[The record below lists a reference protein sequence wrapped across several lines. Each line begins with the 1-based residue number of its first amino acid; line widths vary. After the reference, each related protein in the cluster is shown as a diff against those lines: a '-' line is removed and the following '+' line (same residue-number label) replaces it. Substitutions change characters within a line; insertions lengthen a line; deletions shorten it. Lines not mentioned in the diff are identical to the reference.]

1 MVNIRPYEPRDA
13 PTCRNLWVQL
23 VEHHRTIY
31 DSPSIGGD
39 DPGSEFDEY
48 LDRPDRVM
56 TWVAEDT
63 EIVGLT
69 GLLMDGNESE
79 IEPVIVASDQ
89 RGEGIG
95 RALME
100 TAIEE
105 SRQRGVNDV
114 NIRPVARNASAIE
127 AFHRLGFQTIGH
139 VQLFMRLD
147 GGGDWLPGIELHGQA
162 FHH

>member
-1 MVNIRPYEPRDA
+1 MFRDLESFEQQVYSQCGEDGVIA
-13 PTCRNLWVQL
+13 EIFERIGTTNKFFVEFGSKNGLLLSNTANLRLHAGW
-23 VEHHRTIY
+23 
-31 DSPSIGGD
+31 
-39 DPGSEFDEY
+39 
-48 LDRPDRVM
+48 
-56 TWVAEDT
+56 
-63 EIVGLT
+63 T

-79 IEPVIVASDQ
+79 IEPVIVAAGR

-162 FHH
+162 FDH